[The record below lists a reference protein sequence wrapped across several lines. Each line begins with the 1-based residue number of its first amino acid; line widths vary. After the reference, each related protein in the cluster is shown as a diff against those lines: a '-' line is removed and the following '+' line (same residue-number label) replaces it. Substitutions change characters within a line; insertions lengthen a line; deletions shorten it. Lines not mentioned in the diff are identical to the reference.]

1 MVDEV
6 AAKHYTT
13 NRLAIVEALS
23 EVLKEIDGTTEYN
36 TNLSNN
42 VYPRM
47 LFWDEVNEYP
57 AVHITAGTEVRQYQ
71 TGGYKDRYMTVVI
84 RCYVQEEDSVRAL
97 EGLLAD
103 IEFVVEKNSRLAY
116 QDRSGVP
123 QVTHDIIITSID
135 TDEGVMAPLGIGE
148 IQLRVHY

>member
-1 MVDEV
+1 MAEE
-6 AAKHYTT
+6 AKLYTS
-13 NRLAIVEALS
+13 RRQAIVDALV
-23 EVLKEIDGTTEYN
+23 EQLKTINGTAEFN
-36 TNLSNN
+36 TDLANN

-57 AVHITAGTEVRQYQ
+57 AVHLSAGTEIRQYQ
-71 TGGYKDRYMTVVI
+71 AGGYKDRFLTVVV
-84 RCYVQEEDSVRAL
+84 RCYVKDEDSVSVL

-103 IEFVVEKNSRLAY
+103 IEFVVEENGRLAY

-123 QVTHDIIITSID
+123 QTTHDILIMSID
-135 TDEGVMAPLGIGE
+135 TDEGVLAPLGVGE